1 MDFIKTKPDPDTV
14 PDSKIHEGQIQHST
28 GLDLGEFVS

>member
-14 PDSKIHEGQIQHST
+14 PESKIQKGNIHHST
-28 GLDLGEFVS
+28 GLDLGKFVS